1 MEILLARSKIFDK
14 GSNLRL
20 AMTDGTEVDVPGVE
34 KPEYVNRM
42 AKFPV
47 LNRHKAGFKTRM
59 LTDSTACLGIATFGL
74 NQVQVETIRAFLDS
88 ISRLRVPNLV
98 IDVRN
103 NGGGHDWVI
112 SKLYSYIAG
121 EPMTLHGF
129 SRVGSN
135 TTYRTFAHSV
145 NQIPDSQPFADHRP
159 EEGREGFYQRSES
172 GNVVRADSLVNYKGR
187 IYMLTNENSVS
198 AATIFPALLVRNHRG
213 VTVGRETRG
222 AYHFMNAVKFVEL
235 RLPSSQIVVR
245 LPLVETHFDDVVN
258 ERVPYGR
265 GVMPDYPVALTL
277 EELISDGDTMLDYTL
292 GLIERGEY
300 FSDNNPFADDNPFAN
315 GERNRR

>member
-1 MEILLARSKIFDK
+1 
-14 GSNLRL
+14 
-20 AMTDGTEVDVPGVE
+20 
-34 KPEYVNRM
+34 M
-42 AKFPV
+42 AKFSG
-47 LNRHKAGFKTRM
+47 LNRHPGGFETKM
-59 LTDSTACLGIATFGL
+59 LTGSTAYLGLGTFGL
-74 NQVQVETIRAFLDS
+74 NQVQVETIGAFLDS
-88 ISRLRVPNLV
+88 ISTAKVPNLV

-112 SKLYSYIAG
+112 NRLYSYIAG

-129 SRVGSN
+129 SRAGSN
-135 TTYRTFAHSV
+135 TTYRTFAYSI
-145 NQIPDSQPFADHRP
+145 NQIPDAQIFSDYRP
-159 EEGREGFYQRSES
+159 EEGREGFYQRSGS
-172 GNVVRADSLVNYKGR
+172 GNVVQADSLINYKGR

-222 AYHFMNAVKFVEL
+222 AYHFMNAVKFVEV

-245 LPLVETHFDDVVN
+245 LPIIETHFDDVVN

-265 GVMPDYPVALTL
+265 GVMPDYPVALSI

-300 FSDNNPFADDNPFAN
+300 FRGDSLLYH
-315 GERNRR
+315 NRGAE